1 MNMTKNIGDT
11 DRNIRFVA
19 GVAIALW
26 GLIDH
31 NLLGLIGLVLVGTA
45 YLRWCPSYVPMNIDT
60 TGK

>member
-11 DRNIRFVA
+11 DRNIRFAA

-45 YLRWCPSYVPMNIDT
+45 YMRSCPVYSAMNMDT

>member
-31 NLLGLIGLVLVGTA
+31 NLLGLIGLALVGTA
-45 YLRWCPSYVPMNIDT
+45 YLRWCPAYVPMNIDT

>member
-11 DRNIRFVA
+11 DRNIRFAA

-31 NLLGLIGLVLVGTA
+31 NLLGLIGLALVGTA
-45 YLRWCPSYVPMNIDT
+45 YLRSCPVYSAMNMDT
-60 TGK
+60 LGK